1 MTDRNHGFRS
11 GHSCETQLITTLHDL
26 FESYDAGKQTDVV
39 ILDFSKAFDTV
50 PHNKLLHKLDH
61 YGIRGPIHKW
71 LTNFLTKRKM
81 RVVLE
86 GEASGEATVDSGVP
100 QGTVLG
106 PLLFLCHISDLPE
119 AVKSKVRLF
128 ADDCLL
134 YWNINTPQDHIT
146 LQKDLRHLEDWA
158 KKWGMRFSAQKC
170 SILSSRSKLTHMYSL
185 NRVFLKQVQQ
195 HPYLGVIISDD
206 LKWGKHIAYISRKA
220 GATVGFLRWNLR
232 NCPKECRRLAYIS
245 LVRSR
250 LEYAET
256 VWDPYYQQ
264 DIEKL
269 ERVQRQAARFITKDY
284 RTREPGCVNRMLQDL
299 NLPPLAERH
308 RQACLGLMY
317 KIAGGLIPT
326 IPPKKLPDPSE
337 C

>member
-1 MTDRNHGFRS
+1 M
-11 GHSCETQLITTLHDL
+11 
-26 FESYDAGKQTDVV
+26 V

-71 LTNFLTKRKM
+71 LTNFLIERKM

-106 PLLFLCHISDLPE
+106 PLLFLCHINDLPE
-119 AVKSKVRLF
+119 AVKSQVRLF

-134 YWNINTPQDHIT
+134 YRNISTPQDHIT
-146 LQKDLRHLEDWA
+146 LQEDLRPGGLGQERGDA
-158 KKWGMRFSAQKC
+158 LQC
-170 SILSSRSKLTHMYSL
+170 YILSSRSKLTHMYSL
-185 NRVFLKQVQQ
+185 NGVFLKQVQQ

-220 GATVGFLRWNLR
+220 GATVGFLRRNLR
-232 NCPKECRRLAYIS
+232 NCPKECRRLAYIT

-250 LEYAET
+250 LGYAET

-284 RTREPGCVNRMLQDL
+284 RNREPGCVNRMLQDL
-299 NLPPLAERH
+299 YLLPLAERR

-317 KIAGGLIPT
+317 KITGGLIPA
-326 IPPKKLPDPSE
+326 IPPPKLPDPSE